1 MLEYKKMKNL
11 LEKFKG
17 FNVCIR
23 ISGII
28 DTSIILERPRIEYNK
43 TNIVFMTDEQH
54 FSIDLNKFNDIKVTE
69 SQIELATDDLICF
82 IEI

>member
-1 MLEYKKMKNL
+1 MFEYKKIKNL

-43 TNIVFMTDEQH
+43 TNITFFTDEQFLVFNLNE
-54 FSIDLNKFNDIKVTE
+54 FSDIKVTE
-69 SQIELATDDLICF
+69 SQIKLATDDLKCF